1 MQTFVTQN
9 AWFAM
14 NDPMLLSLDELRTLI
29 ERALVRGGM
38 SVENAGPVAETMLVC
53 ERDGVKSHGLLRL
66 PGFVRSV
73 QVGWANGRAQPRIVE
88 MHASMC
94 VIDADNGFAQVC
106 LTLTRDRLMDMARA
120 TGVSILLTR
129 NSRHYAALWP
139 DIEPFADQG
148 FIALT
153 CVNSKKR
160 MAAWG
165 GTKPVTGTNAL
176 AFACPRA
183 DHPPMIW
190 DQSSSVMSQGDVL
203 LAANEGREV
212 PPGVGCDADGAPTT
226 SPSRILDG
234 GALLPFGG
242 HKGASIAVMVELLAA
257 ALTGAPFGFEDE
269 SPGATATTSKGGQF
283 LLVVD
288 PRRANLGFG
297 ERVNDLLAALVE
309 AGTERLPGDRRC
321 QHRSRAL
328 AEGIRI
334 TRAEHD
340 SLLVLANGAVPA
352 R

>member
-1 MQTFVTQN
+1 
-9 AWFAM
+9 
-14 NDPMLLSLDELRTLI
+14 
-29 ERALVRGGM
+29 
-38 SVENAGPVAETMLVC
+38 
-53 ERDGVKSHGLLRL
+53 
-66 PGFVRSV
+66 
-73 QVGWANGRAQPRIVE
+73 

-120 TGVSILLTR
+120 TGVAILLAR
-129 NSRHYAALWP
+129 NSHHYAALWP

-165 GTKPVTGTNAL
+165 GTRPVTGTNAL

-183 DHPPMIW
+183 GHPPMIW

-226 SPSRILDG
+226 SASRILDG

-283 LLVVD
+283 LLVVN

-297 ERVNDLLAALVE
+297 ERVNDLLEALVE
-309 AGTERLPGDRRC
+309 AGTERLPGDRRY

-340 SLLVLANGAVPA
+340 SLLALANGAVPA

>member
-1 MQTFVTQN
+1 
-9 AWFAM
+9 
-14 NDPMLLSLDELRTLI
+14 
-29 ERALVRGGM
+29 
-38 SVENAGPVAETMLVC
+38 
-53 ERDGVKSHGLLRL
+53 
-66 PGFVRSV
+66 
-73 QVGWANGRAQPRIVE
+73 
-88 MHASMC
+88 
-94 VIDADNGFAQVC
+94 
-106 LTLTRDRLMDMARA
+106 MDMARA

-129 NSRHYAALWP
+129 NSHHYAALWP

-165 GTKPVTGTNAL
+165 GTRPVTGTNAL

-257 ALTGAPFGFEDE
+257 ALTGAPFGFEGRISRRDCHHLQGRTVSARRR
-269 SPGATATTSKGGQF
+269 SPSRQSRVRRARERLAGGSGRGGNRATARRSQVSAPT
-283 LLVVD
+283 
-288 PRRANLGFG
+288 PRFG
-297 ERVNDLLAALVE
+297 R
-309 AGTERLPGDRRC
+309 GRPHH
-321 QHRSRAL
+321 QS
-328 AEGIRI
+328 
-334 TRAEHD
+334 EHD
-340 SLLVLANGAVPA
+340 SPAGIGQRRRARQVTAFIPVSANA
-352 R
+352 RPQKRDRTFCA